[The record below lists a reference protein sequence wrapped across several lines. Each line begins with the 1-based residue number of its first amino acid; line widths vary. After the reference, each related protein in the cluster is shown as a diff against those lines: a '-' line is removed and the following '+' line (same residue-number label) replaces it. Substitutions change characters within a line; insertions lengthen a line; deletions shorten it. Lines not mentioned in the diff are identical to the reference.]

1 MLRYLKLPANFELLV
16 PAPTIPSAKIALIA
30 TSASESY
37 ASLFNKSSV
46 LTSGFDTRSKPIA
59 SGTVF
64 LIVGSPYY
72 NKWFIVLKHISV
84 PIDSPNAINA
94 TPITA
99 AI

>member
-1 MLRYLKLPANFELLV
+1 MNLRLVANFELFV
-16 PAPTIPSAKIALIA
+16 PAPTKPRAKIALIL
-30 TSASESY
+30 TSGSESY
-37 ASLFNKSSV
+37 ASLLKRSSV
-46 LTSGFDTRSKPIA
+46 LMSGLLTLNSPIDN
-59 SGTVF
+59 GTVF

-84 PIDSPNAINA
+84 PIDSPNAIKD